1 MTNKFNE
8 NLLGFV
14 KKQLPES
21 IVSKYE
27 ELYNLYANEQVQFRS
42 AVHTLG
48 MHLDNIL
55 EEMFENAYKIMKLK
69 HKMMDEDLSDEMICE
84 ELKQDI
90 ALLNLEL
97 IDAKKDID
105 QSKVMK
111 THAESGKFGPDGM
124 KIFDY

>member
-27 ELYNLYANEQVQFRS
+27 ELYNLYANEQVEFRS
-42 AVHTLG
+42 SVHTLE
-48 MHLDNIL
+48 MHLENIL
-55 EEMFENAYKIMKLK
+55 EEMFENAYLNMKMK
-69 HKMMDEDLSDEMICE
+69 NDKTVMDLNDEMICE

-90 ALLNLEL
+90 VLLNLEL
-97 IDAKKDID
+97 IDSKKNIY
-105 QSKVMK
+105 QN
-111 THAESGKFGPDGM
+111 
-124 KIFDY
+124 KIK

>member
-55 EEMFENAYKIMKLK
+55 EEMF
-69 HKMMDEDLSDEMICE
+69 
-84 ELKQDI
+84 
-90 ALLNLEL
+90 
-97 IDAKKDID
+97 
-105 QSKVMK
+105 
-111 THAESGKFGPDGM
+111 
-124 KIFDY
+124 

>member
-42 AVHTLG
+42 VVHTLEI
-48 MHLDNIL
+48 HLDNIL
-55 EEMFENAYKIMKLK
+55 EEMFENAFKIMKMK
-69 HKMMDEDLSDEMICE
+69 NDRMVMDLSDEMICE

-105 QSKVMK
+105 
-111 THAESGKFGPDGM
+111 
-124 KIFDY
+124 